1 MKIAIFT
8 ETFLPKVDGIVVK
21 VCRLL
26 EHLEKHGHEALV
38 FAPGG
43 APREYAGARVI
54 SYRSLPVPFYPEM
67 SISPPWALVDLEVRA
82 FKPDLIHLVNPVS
95 LGLAGL
101 RVAKFYET
109 PVLASYHTDVPG
121 FAEHWNL
128 GFLSDTIYRY
138 ARWIHN
144 RVTPWSRSAAEQA

>member
-1 MKIAIFT
+1 MRIAIFT

-26 EHLEKHGHEALV
+26 EHLEAHGHEAVV

-43 APREYAGARVI
+43 SPESYAGAKVH
-54 SYRSLPVPFYPEM
+54 SFHSVTVPFYPEM
-67 SISPPWALVDLEVRA
+67 SISPPWAFVDQTINK

-101 RVAKFYET
+101 RVAKVY
-109 PVLASYHTDVPG
+109 
-121 FAEHWNL
+121 
-128 GFLSDTIYRY
+128 
-138 ARWIHN
+138 
-144 RVTPWSRSAAEQA
+144 

>member
-1 MKIAIFT
+1 MRIAIFT

-26 EHLEKHGHEALV
+26 EHLERRGHEAIV

-43 APREYAGARVI
+43 SPDSYASARI
-54 SYRSLPVPFYPEM
+54 YSFRSLPVPFYPELN
-67 SISPPWALVDLEVRA
+67 ISPPWAMVEQKLRE

-101 RVAKFYET
+101 RAAKLYQV
-109 PVLASYHTDVPG
+109 PVIASYHTECPG
-121 FAEHWNL
+121 LLNT
-128 GFLSDTIYRY
+128 GTSGSCQSLSIVMPVGST
-138 ARWIHN
+138 
-144 RVTPWSRSAAEQA
+144 TTST